1 MPLLGAL
8 LALGAC
14 DDSPA
19 TSDSDAGITG
29 GSDAATG
36 PILAGD
42 DPCMGVPEEGRC
54 AADGQL
60 EYCSVPTDVDED
72 ESAPVEVVRTACDMG
87 ERCAVNDG
95 YAECVPQGECRTG
108 DTSCAADG
116 ALRRCTDGRWASE
129 PCATE
134 CIDTGLGAASC
145 APSAAAGN
153 RRTLRVTFDARE
165 PNEGRTD
172 WATETVTRNAE
183 GFQVVVFRGMERLDE
198 GRTGTGDQAGRV
210 EIALPSEALDDVRVV
225 VSAIQDDGAQAIALA
240 LADPNVG
247 AMRLTPGFA
256 PREPRLWS
264 WEFRASAIQG
274 DALHIAERDGAG
286 AANVYNVLHRA
297 WREVRR
303 RYTTRR
309 PLSVLAWAGEGTT
322 YTCGACFNTR
332 PVDAFD
338 ASFRSQVWMPIGGTD
353 HQEWSDAVVGH
364 EVGHWVMASFGR
376 SPGEGG
382 SHSIGVPT
390 MPGQAWSEG
399 FATWFSYELL
409 RWPAYV
415 DRQGGS
421 MFWAD
426 IANRSYHRMRTW
438 QRPSA
443 EATGGLTQRH
453 DENDVAATLRTL
465 AADDAAPLFTA
476 LASTRM
482 RTAPFAR
489 GYNRHTWERGLRN
502 IRRTSTSAPF
512 LGDMLDAL
520 NCASFPRDAIDRATV
535 PDTHY
540 PYPSDMPLCGAG
552 GS

>member
-19 TSDSDAGITG
+19 TTVGDAGVTG
-29 GSDAATG
+29 GSDVSTG

-42 DPCMGVPEEGRC
+42 DPCMGVAEEGRC

-72 ESAPVEVVRTACDMG
+72 ESAPVEVVRTACDTG

-95 YAECVPQGECRTG
+95 YAECVPQGDCRTG

-116 ALRRCTDGRWASE
+116 ALRRCTDGRWANE

-145 APSAAAGN
+145 APSAAAGS

-210 EIALPSEALDDVRVV
+210 ELALPSEGLDDVRVV
-225 VSAIQDDGAQAIALA
+225 VSAIQDDGAQAVALA
-240 LADPNVG
+240 LADPNEG
-247 AMRLTPGFA
+247 AMRLTPGFT

-274 DALHIAERDGAG
+274 DALHIAERDGSG

-309 PLSVLAWAGEGTT
+309 PLSMLAWVGEGTT

-338 ASFRSQVWMPIGGTD
+338 ASFRSQAWMPIGGAD
-353 HQEWSDAVVGH
+353 HAEWSDAVVGH
-364 EVGHWVMASFGR
+364 EAGHWVMASFGR

-399 FATWFSYELL
+399 FATWFSYEIL

-438 QRPSA
+438 QRPST
-443 EATGGLTQRH
+443 EASGGLTQRH
-453 DENDVAATLRTL
+453 DENDVAATLRAL

-476 LASTRM
+476 LASARM

-540 PYPSDMPLCGAG
+540 PYPSDTPLCGAG